1 MTDAEVVRPTRCSF
15 AVWPGDDP
23 LIRQLDEAK
32 CWFGNEAEATKVVI
46 NWEPSSLGLVVEG
59 SGGTKKNDMMS
70 KAKDKKVESVQL
82 DLSTI
87 CGWLRNY
94 MWKRFDTTHEDNET
108 GWHRCRKVVPAKP
121 FVTAQST
128 YHLLKPKPELRYTPL
143 VCSLTSF

>member
-1 MTDAEVVRPTRCSF
+1 
-15 AVWPGDDP
+15 
-23 LIRQLDEAK
+23 
-32 CWFGNEAEATKVVI
+32 VVI

-94 MWKRFDTTHEDNET
+94 M
-108 GWHRCRKVVPAKP
+108 
-121 FVTAQST
+121 
-128 YHLLKPKPELRYTPL
+128 
-143 VCSLTSF
+143 